1 MTAES
6 MKNMHV
12 YLTLLLGSF
21 ATQFS
26 TIATA
31 SRLASTAPDSHLNL
45 SQRICLRENVLCWG
59 SKLLVLWQ
67 NKVFLVCSWPFW
79 SLAPC

>member
-21 ATQFS
+21 TTQFS

-45 SQRICLRENVLCWG
+45 SQRICLRENVLYWG

-67 NKVFLVCSWPFW
+67 KVFLVCSWPFW